1 MRQFERISQGS
12 RFKQHQV
19 VKYITKQL
27 LGKLRAEKIST
38 KSERID
44 KVL

>member
-1 MRQFERISQGS
+1 MLHFERISDGS
-12 RFKQHQV
+12 RIKHHQA
-19 VKYITKQL
+19 VKYSTKQL

-38 KSERID
+38 KSETID